1 MYNKI
6 KKYIDTDRVI
16 NEDNDYLLKEE
27 YDSLLAIKNSYSDVC
42 EMLEVYNKYGK
53 PNFEKLLSGE
63 KGEYIA
69 LKGINIVKPREYNAH
84 NNNGI
89 TFIVDIRTKN
99 KEYLQQYY
107 RHYTLRSD
115 VHHYEKGFN
124 HKFIKYYYDLLYRIA
139 EKESIHIGNYI
150 YDDYVKFIFKQEF
163 MDKIAIIENDIS
175 DINELIEYY
184 KDRVIVV
191 EQDQRIIDE
200 LKELDD
206 FFENL

>member
-6 KKYIDTDRVI
+6 KKYIKTDRI
-16 NEDNDYLLKEE
+16 IDEDNDYLLKEE

-42 EMLEVYNKYGK
+42 EMLEAYNKYGK

-115 VHHYEKGFN
+115 VNHYEKGFN
-124 HKFIKYYYDLLYRIA
+124 PKFIKYYYDLLYRIA
-139 EKESIHIGNYI
+139 EKESINIGNYS
-150 YDDYVKFIFKQEF
+150 YDDYVRFIFKQEF
-163 MDKIAIIENDIS
+163 MDKIAIIENYIS

-191 EQDQRIIDE
+191 EQDQRLLDE

>member
-63 KGEYIA
+63 KGEYVA

-115 VHHYEKGFN
+115 VNHYEKGFN
-124 HKFIKYYYDLLYRIA
+124 LKFIKYYYDLLYRIA
-139 EKESIHIGNYI
+139 EKESINIGNYS
-150 YDDYVKFIFKQEF
+150 YDDYVRFTFKQEF

-191 EQDQRIIDE
+191 EQDQRLLDE

>member
-124 HKFIKYYYDLLYRIA
+124 PKFIKYYYDLLYRIA
-139 EKESIHIGNYI
+139 EKESINIGNYS
-150 YDDYVKFIFKQEF
+150 YDDYVRFIFKQEF
-163 MDKIAIIENDIS
+163 MDKIAIIENYIS

-191 EQDQRIIDE
+191 EQDQRLLDE

>member
-42 EMLEVYNKYGK
+42 EMLEVYNKYGN

-89 TFIVDIRTKN
+89 TFIAYIYNKNSLFKRDI
-99 KEYLQQYY
+99 
-107 RHYTLRSD
+107 S
-115 VHHYEKGFN
+115 HHEQGFN
-124 HKFIKYYYDLLYRIA
+124 LKFIKKYYDLLCKLSLEEAIDKIDSR
-139 EKESIHIGNYI
+139 
-150 YDDYVKFIFKQEF
+150 YDDYASFLFKGRF
-163 MDKIAIIENDIS
+163 MDKIKLVETSMS
-175 DINELIEYY
+175 DIDELIEYY
-184 KDRVIVV
+184 KDKVV
-191 EQDQRIIDE
+191 VVKQDQRIIDE